1 MTDVCEVVEA
11 LKENFVAGEVAFGE
25 AADDIEGGIPG
36 ERGESF
42 QLAGAKVDEMA
53 AGEKERRFVLRS
65 GETGV
70 GRKSRNGEIDD
81 KADEGG
87 DGEVMEVVG
96 EEVIK
101 QGEMAEDE
109 LEGGGRQLGGKI
121 GEAGDR
127 GEEFAMEGVEERSV
141 VAGSVEKLG
150 NGAGFSEEGVGRSGG

>member
-53 AGEKERRFVLRS
+53 AGEKEHRFVLRS

-81 KADEGG
+81 EADEGG

-96 EEVIK
+96 EEVVE
-101 QGEMAEDE
+101 QCEMAEDE

-121 GEAGDR
+121 GKAGDR
-127 GEEFAMEGVEERSV
+127 SEEFAMEGVEERSV
-141 VAGSVEKLG
+141 VAGGVEKLG
-150 NGAGFSEEGVGRSGG
+150 DGAGSSEEDVSGSGG